1 MTTTTPGL
9 VCAHHHLYSELAR
22 GMPPPPQVATNFQE
36 ILEQIWWR
44 LDAALDLDMLY
55 ASAQLGALE
64 ALEAGTTA
72 IVDHNETPNA
82 IEGSLSVIAD
92 ACAEVGVRV
101 VGAYG
106 ITDRH
111 GPEGARRG
119 LAENERFIK
128 EGGRALVGIH
138 ATFTCTDESLE
149 AAAGLAKDLGVGVH
163 IHVCEGV
170 GDIEA
175 PQRLA
180 GLTEDNWLLSH
191 CVHLPTDHSLKGT
204 ILHNPMSNLNNGVGY
219 ADPARFTNPVALG
232 TDGIGANMIEAFRL
246 AYVMQRSVDVTV
258 GPDPAWSWLEEGWSI
273 VPEARNDEVTWS
285 YDPMDPWHI
294 AFTSGIHPLEVKVDG
309 ETVFADGKPT
319 RVDGEEIRAKAREQ
333 AKRLHARL

>member
-1 MTTTTPGL
+1 
-9 VCAHHHLYSELAR
+9 
-22 GMPPPPQVATNFQE
+22 MPPPPAVATNFQE

-44 LDAALDLDMLY
+44 LDSALDLDMLY
-55 ASAQLGALE
+55 ASARLGALE

-101 VGAYG
+101 LGAYG
-106 ITDRH
+106 ITDRN
-111 GPEGARRG
+111 GAEGARRG

-128 EGGRALVGIH
+128 DGGRALVGIH

-149 AAAGLAKDLGVGVH
+149 AAAGLARDLGVGVH

-175 PQRLA
+175 PERLA

-219 ADPARFTNPVALG
+219 ADPARFSNPVALG
-232 TDGIGANMIEAFRL
+232 TDGIGANMIESFRL

-258 GPDPAWSWLEEGWSI
+258 GPDPAWSWLEEGWNI
-273 VPEARNDEVTWS
+273 VPEARTDEVTWS
-285 YDPMDPWHI
+285 YDPMDPWHV

-309 ETVFADGKPT
+309 EVVFADGKPT
-319 RVDGEEIRAKAREQ
+319 KVDGEEIRAKAREQ

>member
-1 MTTTTPGL
+1 MATTTPGL

-22 GMPPPPQVATNFQE
+22 GMPPPPEVATNFQE

-101 VGAYG
+101 IGAYG
-106 ITDRH
+106 ITDRN
-111 GPEGARRG
+111 GAEGARRG

-128 EGGRALVGIH
+128 DGGRALVGIH

-149 AAAGLAKDLGVGVH
+149 AAAGLARDLGVGVH

-175 PQRLA
+175 PERLA
-180 GLTEDNWLLSH
+180 GLTEDDWLLSH

-219 ADPARFTNPVALG
+219 AEPARFSNPVALG
-232 TDGIGANMIEAFRL
+232 TDGIGANMIESFRL

-258 GPDPAWSWLEEGWSI
+258 GPDPAWSWLEEGWNI

-285 YDPMDPWHI
+285 YDPMDPWHV

-319 RVDGEEIRAKAREQ
+319 KVDGEEIRAKAREQ